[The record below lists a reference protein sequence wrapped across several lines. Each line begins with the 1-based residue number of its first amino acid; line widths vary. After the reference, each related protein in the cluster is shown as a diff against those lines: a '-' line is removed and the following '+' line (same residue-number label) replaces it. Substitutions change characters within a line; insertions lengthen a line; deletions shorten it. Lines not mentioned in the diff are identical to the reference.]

1 MIGTGTIINIAGIIA
16 GGVAGHFFGSFFRK
30 AIRTP

>member
-16 GGVAGHFFGSFFRK
+16 GGVAGHFFGKLLSESH
-30 AIRTP
+30 